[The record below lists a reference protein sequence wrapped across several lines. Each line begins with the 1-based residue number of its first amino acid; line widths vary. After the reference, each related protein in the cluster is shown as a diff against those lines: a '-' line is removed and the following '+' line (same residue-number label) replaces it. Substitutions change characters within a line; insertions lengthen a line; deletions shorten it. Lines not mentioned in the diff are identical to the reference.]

1 MSDASS
7 PAVHGILKSRSL
19 CLQGARPWH
28 MAPPFYMSEQK
39 LQVLKRQ
46 SESVRLRQDELAV
59 DLAQRMARAAFKAV
73 EGRVC

>member
-1 MSDASS
+1 
-7 PAVHGILKSRSL
+7 
-19 CLQGARPWH
+19 